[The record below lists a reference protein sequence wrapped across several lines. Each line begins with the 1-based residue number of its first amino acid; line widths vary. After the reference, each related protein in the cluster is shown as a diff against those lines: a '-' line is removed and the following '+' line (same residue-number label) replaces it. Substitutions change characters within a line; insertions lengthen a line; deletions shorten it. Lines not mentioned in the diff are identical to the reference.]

1 MKFSYPKNEKL
12 KSRKQI
18 QKLFTS
24 GKSIVKNP
32 LRLVF
37 IKAENTE
44 NVFQISVT
52 VSKKYFKRAVDRNYI
67 KRVLRETYRLNQSLL
82 KENLTES
89 YAFMV
94 IYQSKNRLSFQEI
107 NDKTIELFK
116 QFQIYV
122 SSKSNTKT

>member
-18 QKLFTS
+18 QKLFTN

-32 LRLVF
+32 LRIVF
-37 IKAENTE
+37 IKTENTE

-52 VSKKYFKRAVDRNYI
+52 VSKKHFKRAVDRNYI
-67 KRVLRETYRLNQSLL
+67 KRILRETYRLNQRLL

-89 YAFMV
+89 YAFMI
-94 IYQSKNRLSFQEI
+94 IYQSKNRLSFEEI
-107 NDKTIELFK
+107 NNKIIDLFK

-122 SSKSNTKT
+122 SSKSNKKT